1 MLYSSLDIHIYVS
14 SIFKPLKI
22 LTSFVCHNTVKIMMT
37 LVEFDR
43 P

>member
-22 LTSFVCHNTVKIMMT
+22 LYKLCVPQHGQNYDDSSGI
-37 LVEFDR
+37 DR